1 MTNNQN
7 RRVLL
12 AARPVGAPQETDF
25 EIATGPVPKAQ
36 AGEVLVKG
44 RYLSLDPYM
53 RGRMSAAKSYAPPVE
68 LGEPMVGEV
77 VGEVVA
83 SEDPAFAAGDIVAGM
98 LGWQEWAAV
107 PGSGLRKISPN
118 VKPISY
124 ALGLLGM
131 PGLTAYFGL
140 LEVGQPKPGDTVV
153 VSAAAGAV
161 GSVVGQL
168 ARAGGCRVVGI
179 VGSEEKAEYI
189 TAQLG
194 FDVAI
199 NYRTEDNMLKAVAAA
214 CPAGVNVYFDNVGGS
229 VTDAVIANFAFKARM
244 VVCGMIAEYNLTEA
258 YNGPS
263 YLRHILVNRAHIEG
277 FLIFDWLHRYGE
289 GIRRLKTM
297 LADGRIQYREDIV
310 DGIEAAPAGLIGLFE
325 GTNFG
330 KRLVRLS

>member
-1 MTNNQN
+1 MTTNQN

-25 EIATGPVPKAQ
+25 EIATGPVPEAKV
-36 AGEVLVKG
+36 GEVLVKG

-53 RGRMSAAKSYAPPVE
+53 RGRMSAAKSYALPIE
-68 LGEPMVGEV
+68 LGAPMVGEV

-83 SEDPAFAAGDIVAGM
+83 SEDPAFAVGDIVAGM

-107 PGSGLRKISPN
+107 QGNALRKISSN

-140 LEVGQPKPGDTVV
+140 LEVGRPKPGDTVV

-189 TAQLG
+189 TAELG

-199 NYRTEDNMLKAVAAA
+199 NYRTEDNMFKAVAAA

-258 YNGPS
+258 YSSPS
-263 YLRHILVNRAHIEG
+263 HLRYILVNRARIEG
-277 FLIFDWLHRYGE
+277 FLILDWLQRYGE
-289 GIRRLKTM
+289 GIRCLKSM
-297 LADGRIQYREDIV
+297 LAGGLIQYREDIV